1 MTTTTVLAETP
12 IGTPPAWAIMQRRLF
27 DVMDEGWW
35 LFRERYCLPDGSLR
49 YAGPVQ
55 SRDGADDFYEAFVNW
70 PVLYQLGGADDLID
84 VAKWHWEGVTRQLTD
99 LGFLVDEFERG
110 YDWFHLGESMIFFY
124 ALCAADPGDEAF
136 RERAYRFAELYLP
149 GSPAGNYDPA
159 TRTIRAPHNG
169 GGGPRWGI
177 NDEWRT
183 YGADLT
189 NMRIFGL
196 PLSGVPGITTWED
209 LKDPANADLMGAEM
223 IRRLGAGDTA
233 VNLAATTLTANAWLY
248 DHNDRFA
255 AWTLEYLD
263 AWQERAQANGGL
275 LPDNAGPSGAVGE
288 LQHGRW
294 HGGLYG
300 WNWPHGVYSVGS
312 AACVAAL
319 NGVVLTG
326 DAKRLDVA
334 RQLLD
339 HLYERGV
346 TAAVDE
352 TEMSIRDRWQAE
364 LGEDCAKPTLLIP
377 NRHGDDGWFDYQPPQ
392 LGLPMWLWQAAFDA
406 SDRDRL
412 TELGNAVATTGGRST
427 TSGTRR
433 TPGTRRPGS
442 LTWPATTPAIPRRCS
457 VSRSRRCNAGW
468 I

>member
-177 NDEWRT
+177 NDEWRDVRR
-183 YGADLT
+183 GPDEHADLRAAAVRRT
-189 NMRIFGL
+189 RHHDVGG
-196 PLSGVPGITTWED
+196 PQGSGQRRPDGRGDDPPPGCRRHRRQPGRDHARPPTPGSTTTTT
-209 LKDPANADLMGAEM
+209 GS
-223 IRRLGAGDTA
+223 RRGRWSIWTPGRSGRRRTA
-233 VNLAATTLTANAWLY
+233 VCCRTTSV
-248 DHNDRFA
+248 
-255 AWTLEYLD
+255 
-263 AWQERAQANGGL
+263 RA
-275 LPDNAGPSGAVGE
+275 VT
-288 LQHGRW
+288 
-294 HGGLYG
+294 
-300 WNWPHGVYSVGS
+300 S
-312 AACVAAL
+312 ASSS
-319 NGVVLTG
+319 
-326 DAKRLDVA
+326 
-334 RQLLD
+334 
-339 HLYERGV
+339 
-346 TAAVDE
+346 TAAG
-352 TEMSIRDRWQAE
+352 TAASTAGTGRTACTASAR
-364 LGEDCAKPTLLIP
+364 
-377 NRHGDDGWFDYQPPQ
+377 PP
-392 LGLPMWLWQAAFDA
+392 
-406 SDRDRL
+406 
-412 TELGNAVATTGGRST
+412 V
-427 TSGTRR
+427 
-433 TPGTRRPGS
+433 S
-442 LTWPATTPAIPRRCS
+442 LR
-457 VSRSRRCNAGW
+457 
-468 I
+468 